1 MVQHRLPTVQ
11 PSRSRYGGENV
22 FVRFGFVVCVI
33 AFVCVYRVACWLDY
47 IYVLVNTLT

>member
-33 AFVCVYRVACWLDY
+33 AFVCVF
-47 IYVLVNTLT
+47 IVLLAGLITSTYW